1 MAYASKSGAV
11 SVNRVKATSAVGA
24 NALEE
29 ATIGFQLTKAVFM
42 SAKDAQRTRIATAP
56 GFIAALDQ
64 SGGSTPKALQQYG
77 VEPSD
82 YSGDA
87 EMYAAVHAMRSRII
101 LSDPFTSE
109 KVLGAILFERT
120 MDSDINGKPTAQIL
134 WEERGVVPFLKIDK
148 GLADEANGVQLL
160 KPMPDLD
167 ALLAKANEKG
177 IFGTKERSLI
187 LEANAQGIADVVAQ
201 QFEVAKQVAAAGL
214 VPIVEPEVHIDSA
227 TKAEAE
233 GMLEAEIMK
242 HLNDLPDG
250 VDVILKLTIPTKAG
264 LYDAAAD
271 HPRVLRVVAL
281 SGGYSTNKACDLLS
295 QNHKMIASFSR
306 ALAEGLSVK
315 MSDAEFDAALG
326 RNIDQI
332 FAASVA

>member
-1 MAYASKSGAV
+1 MA
-11 SVNRVKATSAVGA
+11 
-24 NALEE
+24 
-29 ATIGFQLTKAVFM
+29 Q
-42 SAKDAQRTRIATAP
+42 KDAQRTRMATAP

-64 SGGSTPKALQQYG
+64 SGGSTPKALAQYG
-77 VEPSD
+77 VEPAD
-82 YSGDA
+82 YSGDD

-101 LSDPFTSE
+101 LADDFTSD

-120 MDSDINGKPTAQIL
+120 MDSDINGNPTAHVL
-134 WEERGVVPFLKIDK
+134 WEDRGVVPFLKIDK
-148 GLADEANGVQLL
+148 GLADEADGVQML
-160 KPMPDLD
+160 KPMPELD

-187 LEANAQGIADVVAQ
+187 LEANAKGIADVVAQ
-201 QFEVAKQVAAAGL
+201 QFDVARQVAAAGL
-214 VPIVEPEVHIDSA
+214 VPIVEPEVHIESA

-233 GMLEAEIMK
+233 DMLASEIMSN
-242 HLNDLPDG
+242 LNVLPEG
-250 VDVILKLTIPTKAG
+250 VDVILKLTIPSKAG

-281 SGGYSTNKACDLLS
+281 SGGYSTDVACDLLS

-315 MSDAEFDAALG
+315 MSDAEFNMALG
-326 RNIDQI
+326 ANIAKI
-332 FAASVA
+332 YNASVA